1 MLPAAGESRAT
12 SAAALLESSVDRIPV
27 RRGKV
32 RDICDFDDRL
42 LFVAS
47 DRISA
52 FARDKE
58 STPLA
63 LPNVFVSRT
72 RTKYTEAFELLVGK
86 TFPWT

>member
-1 MLPAAGESRAT
+1 M
-12 SAAALLESSVDRIPV
+12 

-52 FARDKE
+52 FDWDKD
-58 STPLA
+58 STPSA
-63 LPNVFVSRT
+63 LPGDIVSRT
-72 RTKYTEAFELLVGK
+72 PTKHIEAFDLLVDK
-86 TFPWT
+86 TFPRT

>member
-1 MLPAAGESRAT
+1 MLPSARESRAVNT
-12 SAAALLESSVDRIPV
+12 AALLESSVDRIPV

-47 DRISA
+47 DCISA
-52 FARDKE
+52 FDCDKE
-58 STPLA
+58 STPPA
-63 LPNVFVSRT
+63 LPNDFVSRT
-72 RTKYTEAFELLVGK
+72 RTKHTETFELLVGE

>member
-1 MLPAAGESRAT
+1 
-12 SAAALLESSVDRIPV
+12 V

-32 RDICDFDDRL
+32 RDIYDFDNRL

-52 FARDKE
+52 FDWDKE
-58 STPLA
+58 STPPA
-63 LPNVFVSRT
+63 LPDDIVSRI
-72 RTKYTEAFELLVGK
+72 RTKYIEAFELLVDE